1 MSTTP
6 RKDQITTQIDTLL
19 ASSKTPKIS
28 PLDHRTVATNIIN
41 YIDNRILTAGAVT
54 LNSWANR
61 DTLHYVPF
69 TSPVSTTNYIVIASP
84 STAVGSTGM
93 SRTVTTIR
101 SRGLAGFYITGATY
115 NGFSVGGVTVLLEY
129 IIIADNE
136 Q

>member
-6 RKDQITTQIDTLL
+6 KKDQIATQIDTLL

-28 PLDHRTVATNIIN
+28 PLDHRTVATGIIN

-54 LNSWANR
+54 LNNWANR
-61 DTLHYVPF
+61 DALHYVPF
-69 TSPVSTTNYIVIASP
+69 TSPVNTANYIVIASP
-84 STAVGSTGM
+84 STAVGSTNM

-101 SRGLAGFYITGATY
+101 GRSLAGFYITSATY
-115 NGFSVGGVTVLLEY
+115 NGYSIGGVTVLLEY